1 MNTAQER
8 LSLLT
13 IHAKSKNLKALAQVL
28 GVNPQVLYDIRNGK
42 TKEFSGRLASK
53 IFLTFPE
60 IDEVWLTT
68 GEGDMIASNANSDQ
82 GATNRDFCRQDYLIE
97 TIYSQQETIA
107 QLTAIISNQ
116 LRSSAP
122 KKENAG

>member
-13 IHAKSKNLKALAQVL
+13 IHAKSKNLKGLAQVL

-68 GEGDMIASNANSDQ
+68 GDGDMIARNADSDP
-82 GATNRDFCRQDYLIE
+82 GATKDFCRQDYLIE

-116 LRSSAP
+116 LRSSTP
-122 KKENAG
+122 KKENVG